1 MADISPIN
9 ADLPSLIDEVTQAPD
24 TISQSC
30 KECINSSNSTDE
42 LKDKLTILEKS
53 IGASQSVQPI
63 REILSM
69 IENNKTLTEIK
80 SSHNI

>member
-42 LKDKLTILEKS
+42 LKDKLTILEKALAQANQFS
-53 IGASQSVQPI
+53 PFVKFYP
-63 REILSM
+63 
-69 IENNKTLTEIK
+69 
-80 SSHNI
+80 